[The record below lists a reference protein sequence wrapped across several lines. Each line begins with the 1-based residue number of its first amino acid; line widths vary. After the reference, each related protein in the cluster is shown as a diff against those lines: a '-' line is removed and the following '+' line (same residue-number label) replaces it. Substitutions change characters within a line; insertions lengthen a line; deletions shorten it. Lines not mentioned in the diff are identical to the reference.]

1 MKTPGTESGALQNDP
16 VRLSPNIVVLGV
28 VSLLMG
34 MSSAMIYGLLPV
46 FLVTVLGASMSSVG
60 VIEGVA
66 EATNCLTK
74 IFSGVASD
82 WIGRRKPLVLIGY
95 GLSAVNKLLF
105 PLAGAVSIV
114 LLARVVD
121 RIGKGI
127 RDAPRDA
134 LLTDVT
140 PSKIRGAGFGL
151 RLALYTIG
159 AVAGPLAAIGL
170 MRLSGDDFRL
180 VFWIAAI
187 PGFASVAVL
196 YFGVREPPWKPVR
209 HERHFPIRRTDLAQL
224 TLPFWWAISIA
235 AILSLAR
242 FSPAFIVLK
251 THDVGIDSAY
261 VPIMLVFMYLVYSA
275 AAYPFGRLADRFDRR
290 LQLGIGSVILVAA
303 DLVLAGA
310 GNLWL
315 TALGAALWG
324 LQMGVTQGLLSAAVA
339 DAAPEHLR
347 GTAFG
352 IYDLAIGI
360 ATFFAS
366 AGAGLLWTLGG
377 PSLTFSVGAAVA
389 AATVLLLALR
399 PMPVAART
407 SP

>member
-1 MKTPGTESGALQNDP
+1 MRIPGTGSGASQDAP

-46 FLVTVLGASMSSVG
+46 FLVTVLGASMTSVG
-60 VIEGVA
+60 VIEGLA
-66 EATNCLTK
+66 EATNSLTK
-74 IFSGVASD
+74 IFSGVTSD
-82 WIGRRKPLVLIGY
+82 WIGRRKPLVLLGY

-105 PLAGAVSIV
+105 PLAGAASAV

-159 AVAGPLAAIGL
+159 AVAGPLIAIGL

-180 VFWIAAI
+180 VFWVAAI

-196 YFGVREPPWKPVR
+196 YFGVKEPPWRQVP
-209 HERHFPIRRTDLAQL
+209 HERHFPIRRTDLTRLA
-224 TLPFWWAISIA
+224 LPLWWAVSVA

-251 THDVGIDSAY
+251 THDVGIGNST
-261 VPIMLVFMYLVYSA
+261 
-275 AAYPFGRLADRFDRR
+275 RLALYRVWHTHVGGDEVARGHEVACALFIAR
-290 LQLGIGSVILVAA
+290 GSCRYN
-303 DLVLAGA
+303 G
-310 GNLWL
+310 
-315 TALGAALWG
+315 
-324 LQMGVTQGLLSAAVA
+324 
-339 DAAPEHLR
+339 PLR
-347 GTAFG
+347 P
-352 IYDLAIGI
+352 I
-360 ATFFAS
+360 
-366 AGAGLLWTLGG
+366 AGLPCTRVTLASPKRRF
-377 PSLTFSVGAAVA
+377 PS
-389 AATVLLLALR
+389 R
-399 PMPVAART
+399 RT
-407 SP
+407 HAIST